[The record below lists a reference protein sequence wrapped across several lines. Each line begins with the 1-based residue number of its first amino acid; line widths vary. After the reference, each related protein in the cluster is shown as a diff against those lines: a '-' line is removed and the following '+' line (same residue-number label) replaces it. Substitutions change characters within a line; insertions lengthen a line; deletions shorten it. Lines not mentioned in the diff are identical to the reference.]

1 MNSKKL
7 TAQCAVL
14 QGSYW
19 VAVCAINGFATV
31 FLLHIGLKSSQIGV
45 VLALGNILGVILQPF
60 VAAAADRAKRVTL
73 QQMTAG
79 MAIAIILLLIL
90 MQCMS
95 KMVPGIVLSFLI
107 VNMLL
112 QMVQPLINS
121 ISLYYVN
128 HGIYVDFGIGRG
140 VGSAS
145 YAVAASFLGI
155 LIGRYYG
162 LAIMAVGCLSFAV
175 MFVTLISMPVVKDPN
190 ESKKEEQ
197 KKTWR
202 CLLPHFLL
210 WCVLN
215 TCCLILIR
223 TKGVLSL
230 FSAAVAAII
239 LLFET
244 IFAFQ
249 KEEAWK
255 EKTRRRE
262 YMTSRQLQYY
272 AKQYEALSHFQ
283 ETMRKERHERKNRNM
298 ELLMLAKKGDFD
310 SLICRLNE
318 EQSLM
323 TPHSSTTGNRTVDA
337 VLDFEKAVAREKKIE
352 VEESISIPREME
364 VADSVLCG
372 VLGNALDNAIEACD
386 RVSEKE
392 RLVKIFMKV
401 ERKNLFIEIKNRY
414 DGTIFKAQD
423 GRLISRKENPQEHGM
438 GLRIIH
444 ELLEHADGNVE
455 TMWDEHVFTLRV
467 MIYHVI

>member
-1 MNSKKL
+1 MTDLLLVLLINFFALYTTSQYL
-7 TAQCAVL
+7 AVL
-14 QGSYW
+14 
-19 VAVCAINGFATV
+19 
-31 FLLHIGLKSSQIGV
+31 
-45 VLALGNILGVILQPF
+45 
-60 VAAAADRAKRVTL
+60 
-73 QQMTAG
+73 
-79 MAIAIILLLIL
+79 
-90 MQCMS
+90 
-95 KMVPGIVLSFLI
+95 
-107 VNMLL
+107 
-112 QMVQPLINS
+112 
-121 ISLYYVN
+121 
-128 HGIYVDFGIGRG
+128 
-140 VGSAS
+140 
-145 YAVAASFLGI
+145 
-155 LIGRYYG
+155 
-162 LAIMAVGCLSFAV
+162 
-175 MFVTLISMPVVKDPN
+175 
-190 ESKKEEQ
+190 KKEEQ

-298 ELLMLAKKGDFD
+298 ELLMLAQKGAFD
-310 SLICRLNE
+310 ALICRLNE

-372 VLGNALDNAIEACD
+372 VLGNALDNAIE
-386 RVSEKE
+386 
-392 RLVKIFMKV
+392 
-401 ERKNLFIEIKNRY
+401 RKNLFIEIKNRY

-438 GLRIIH
+438 GLRIMH

>member
-112 QMVQPLINS
+112 QVVQPLINS

-162 LAIMAVGCLSFAV
+162 LAIMGVGCLSFAV
-175 MFVTLISMPVVKDPN
+175 MFVTLISMPVV
-190 ESKKEEQ
+190 
-197 KKTWR
+197 
-202 CLLPHFLL
+202 
-210 WCVLN
+210 
-215 TCCLILIR
+215 
-223 TKGVLSL
+223 
-230 FSAAVAAII
+230 
-239 LLFET
+239 
-244 IFAFQ
+244 
-249 KEEAWK
+249 
-255 EKTRRRE
+255 
-262 YMTSRQLQYY
+262 
-272 AKQYEALSHFQ
+272 
-283 ETMRKERHERKNRNM
+283 
-298 ELLMLAKKGDFD
+298 
-310 SLICRLNE
+310 
-318 EQSLM
+318 
-323 TPHSSTTGNRTVDA
+323 
-337 VLDFEKAVAREKKIE
+337 
-352 VEESISIPREME
+352 
-364 VADSVLCG
+364 
-372 VLGNALDNAIEACD
+372 
-386 RVSEKE
+386 
-392 RLVKIFMKV
+392 
-401 ERKNLFIEIKNRY
+401 
-414 DGTIFKAQD
+414 
-423 GRLISRKENPQEHGM
+423 
-438 GLRIIH
+438 
-444 ELLEHADGNVE
+444 
-455 TMWDEHVFTLRV
+455 
-467 MIYHVI
+467 